1 MPLHAVDEDPIGGE
15 GMIIDNN
22 GANPNHNCLEGKS
35 CPSCGGFGPF
45 RIDIQGRV
53 TLMDDGYDWAG
64 SDVEEPAMG
73 GRWSCFDCGHEAGA
87 DEFEEAHRFCV
98 QALCGSPAGYE
109 DGAGRR
115 LCRAHY
121 LEVLW
126 DRFAASMGEGDAN
139 VAYEAAWQALKD
151 EMSGK

>member
-121 LEVLW
+121 LEALW